1 MNIDKLITSSS
12 DPAKVSATVK
22 GIIVAILPLIIYFTG
37 ATEAEVNVIV
47 DGLIQALFLGTT
59 LYSTVMTVFGMG
71 RKIYLARWSAVE

>member
-71 RKIYLARWSAVE
+71 RKIYLAKWSAIE